1 MVNELLCV
9 CGAVEMAVVLVYGA
23 LDLVKPVESEVGPQR
38 RTTWSGWGNMLFASG
53 LRLFTLF
60 CALDSCFRL

>member
-1 MVNELLCV
+1 ME
-9 CGAVEMAVVLVYGA
+9 VVLVYGA